1 MNNKLNAISTFLRVA
16 EAGSFSAAARQTGIK
31 QSAVS
36 QQIAA
41 LEESLGVVLLHRTTR
56 TMKLTEQGER
66 YRRDMQLLLDAM
78 GEAERRLHPVDHSVQ
93 GRVHVQLPSGLGQ
106 IILPHLLG
114 LQRLHPEL
122 QLMISLDD
130 RLADMVT
137 EGVDVAIRLSSEPP
151 QAHAARVLARIEAAL
166 FAAPGF
172 QAVHAVRELATLP
185 HVRFSGIPLD
195 APLRLIS
202 GEETVEINVNTVFR
216 ANTSDALLQALASGI
231 GIGGLQR
238 PLAARALQA
247 GTLVPVLP
255 DWRLPDR
262 FLYAVYP
269 DARFIPQRVRK
280 VVSVI
285 EQLLPE
291 IIKKTNCSRR
301 KPRAFFN
308 RKE

>member
-16 EAGSFSAAARQTGIK
+16 EAGSFSAAARQAGIK

-66 YRRDMQLLLDAM
+66 YRRDMQLVLDAM
-78 GEAERRLHPVDHSVQ
+78 GEAERRLHPVDPSVQ

-106 IILPHLLG
+106 IFLPHLLT
-114 LQRLHPEL
+114 LQHLHPEL

-130 RLADMVT
+130 RLADLVT

-172 QAVHAVRELATLP
+172 QAVHAVSELATLP

-195 APLRLIS
+195 APLRLIG
-202 GEETVEINVNTVFR
+202 GEETFEVNVNTVFR

-291 IIKKTNCSRR
+291 IIKKS
-301 KPRAFFN
+301 
-308 RKE
+308 

>member
-41 LEESLGVVLLHRTTR
+41 LEEELGVVLLHRTTR

-66 YRRDMQLLLDAM
+66 YRHDMQLVLDAM

-106 IILPHLLG
+106 IFLPHLLA

-122 QLMISLDD
+122 HLMLSLDD
-130 RLADMVT
+130 RLADLVT

-151 QAHAARVLARIEAAL
+151 QAHAARVLGRIEAAL

-172 QAVHAVRELATLP
+172 QAVHAVSELAPLP

-202 GEETVEINVNTVFR
+202 DEETVEVNVNTVFR
-216 ANTSDALLQALASGI
+216 ANTSDALLQALESGM
-231 GIGGLQR
+231 GIGGMQR
-238 PLAARALQA
+238 PLVARALQA

-291 IIKKTNCSRR
+291 IATHNATK
-301 KPRAFFN
+301 
-308 RKE
+308 

>member
-41 LEESLGVVLLHRTTR
+41 LEEELGVVLLHRTTR
-56 TMKLTEQGER
+56 TMKLTEQGEC
-66 YRRDMQLLLDAM
+66 YRHDMQLVLDAM

-106 IILPHLLG
+106 IFLPHLLA

-122 QLMISLDD
+122 HLMLSLDD
-130 RLADMVT
+130 RLADLVT

-151 QAHAARVLARIEAAL
+151 QAHAARVLGRIEAAL

-172 QAVHAVRELATLP
+172 QAVHAVSELATLP

-202 GEETVEINVNTVFR
+202 DEETVEVNVNTVFR
-216 ANTSDALLQALASGI
+216 ANTSDALLQALESGM
-231 GIGGLQR
+231 GIGGMQR
-238 PLAARALQA
+238 PLVARALQA
-247 GTLVPVLP
+247 GKLVPVLP

-291 IIKKTNCSRR
+291 IATHNATK
-301 KPRAFFN
+301 
-308 RKE
+308 

>member
-66 YRRDMQLLLDAM
+66 YRRDMQLVLDAM

-106 IILPHLLG
+106 IILPHLLA

-122 QLMISLDD
+122 HLMLSLDD
-130 RLADMVT
+130 RLADLVT

-151 QAHAARVLARIEAAL
+151 QAHAARVLGRIEAAL

-172 QAVHAVRELATLP
+172 QAVNAVSELATLP

-202 GEETVEINVNTVFR
+202 DEETVEVNVNTVFR
-216 ANTSDALLQALASGI
+216 ANTSDALLQALESGM
-231 GIGGLQR
+231 GIGGMQR
-238 PLAARALQA
+238 PLVARALQA

-291 IIKKTNCSRR
+291 IATHNATK
-301 KPRAFFN
+301 
-308 RKE
+308 

>member
-56 TMKLTEQGER
+56 TMKLTEQGEH
-66 YRRDMQLLLDAM
+66 YRRDMQLVLDAM

-130 RLADMVT
+130 RLADLVT

-172 QAVHAVRELATLP
+172 QAVHAVSELATLP

-291 IIKKTNCSRR
+291 IIKKN
-301 KPRAFFN
+301 
-308 RKE
+308 

>member
-16 EAGSFSAAARQTGIK
+16 EVGSFSAAARQTGIK

-66 YRRDMQLLLDAM
+66 YRRDMQLVLDAM

-106 IILPHLLG
+106 IILPHLLA

-130 RLADMVT
+130 RLADLVT

-172 QAVHAVRELATLP
+172 QAVHAVSELATLP

-202 GEETVEINVNTVFR
+202 DEETVEINVNTVFR
-216 ANTSDALLQALASGI
+216 ANTSDALLQALESGI

-238 PLAARALQA
+238 PLVVRALQA

-269 DARFIPQRVRK
+269 DARFIPLRVRK
-280 VVSVI
+280 VISVI

-291 IIKKTNCSRR
+291 IATHETTK
-301 KPRAFFN
+301 
-308 RKE
+308 

>member
-66 YRRDMQLLLDAM
+66 YRRDMQLVLDAM

-130 RLADMVT
+130 RLADLVT

-172 QAVHAVRELATLP
+172 QAVHAVSELATLP

-216 ANTSDALLQALASGI
+216 ANTSDVLLQALESGI

-238 PLAARALQA
+238 PLVVRALQA

-269 DARFIPQRVRK
+269 DARFIPLRVRK
-280 VVSVI
+280 VISVI

-291 IIKKTNCSRR
+291 IATHETTK
-301 KPRAFFN
+301 
-308 RKE
+308 

>member
-16 EAGSFSAAARQTGIK
+16 EVGSFSAAARQTGIK

-66 YRRDMQLLLDAM
+66 YRRDMQLVLDAM

-130 RLADMVT
+130 RLADLVT

-172 QAVHAVRELATLP
+172 QAVHAVSELATLP

-202 GEETVEINVNTVFR
+202 DEETVEINVNTVFR
-216 ANTSDALLQALASGI
+216 ANTSDALLQALESGI

-238 PLAARALQA
+238 PLVVRALQA

-269 DARFIPQRVRK
+269 DARFIPLRVRK
-280 VVSVI
+280 VISVI

-291 IIKKTNCSRR
+291 IATHETTK
-301 KPRAFFN
+301 
-308 RKE
+308 

>member
-66 YRRDMQLLLDAM
+66 YRRDMQLVLDAM

-130 RLADMVT
+130 RLADLVT
-137 EGVDVAIRLSSEPP
+137 EGVDVAIRLSREPP

-172 QAVHAVRELATLP
+172 QAVHAVSELATLP

-195 APLRLIS
+195 APLCLIS

-291 IIKKTNCSRR
+291 IIKKN
-301 KPRAFFN
+301 
-308 RKE
+308 

>member
-1 MNNKLNAISTFLRVA
+1 MNNKLTAISTFLRVA

-41 LEESLGVVLLHRTTR
+41 LEEALGVVLLHRTTR

-66 YRRDMQLLLDAM
+66 YRRDMQLVLDAM
-78 GEAERRLHPVDHSVQ
+78 GEAERRLHPVDHSIQ

-106 IILPHLLG
+106 IILPHLLA

-130 RLADMVT
+130 RLADLVT

-151 QAHAARVLARIEAAL
+151 QAHAARVLGRIEAAL

-172 QAVHAVRELATLP
+172 QAVHAVSELTSLP

-195 APLRLIS
+195 APC
-202 GEETVEINVNTVFR
+202 
-216 ANTSDALLQALASGI
+216 A
-231 GIGGLQR
+231 
-238 PLAARALQA
+238 
-247 GTLVPVLP
+247 
-255 DWRLPDR
+255 
-262 FLYAVYP
+262 
-269 DARFIPQRVRK
+269 
-280 VVSVI
+280 
-285 EQLLPE
+285 
-291 IIKKTNCSRR
+291 
-301 KPRAFFN
+301 
-308 RKE
+308 

>member
-41 LEESLGVVLLHRTTR
+41 LEEELGVVLLHRTTR

-66 YRRDMQLLLDAM
+66 YRRDMQLVLDAM

-106 IILPHLLG
+106 IFLPHLLA

-122 QLMISLDD
+122 HLMLSLDD
-130 RLADMVT
+130 RLADLVT

-151 QAHAARVLARIEAAL
+151 QAHAARVLGRIEAAL

-172 QAVHAVRELATLP
+172 QAVRAVSELATLP

-202 GEETVEINVNTVFR
+202 DEETVEVNVNTVFR
-216 ANTSDALLQALASGI
+216 ANTSDALLQALESGI
-231 GIGGLQR
+231 GIGGMQR
-238 PLAARALQA
+238 PLVARALQA

-285 EQLLPE
+285 EQLPPE
-291 IIKKTNCSRR
+291 IATHNATK
-301 KPRAFFN
+301 
-308 RKE
+308 

>member
-66 YRRDMQLLLDAM
+66 YRRDMQLVLDAM

-106 IILPHLLG
+106 IFLPHLLA

-122 QLMISLDD
+122 HLMLSLDD
-130 RLADMVT
+130 RLADLVT

-151 QAHAARVLARIEAAL
+151 QAHAARVLGRIEAAL

-172 QAVHAVRELATLP
+172 QAVNAVSELATLP
-185 HVRFSGIPLD
+185 HVRFSGIPPD

-202 GEETVEINVNTVFR
+202 DEETVEVNVNTVFR
-216 ANTSDALLQALASGI
+216 ANTSNALLQALESGM
-231 GIGGLQR
+231 GIGGMQR
-238 PLAARALQA
+238 PLVARALQA

-291 IIKKTNCSRR
+291 IATHNATK
-301 KPRAFFN
+301 
-308 RKE
+308 

>member
-66 YRRDMQLLLDAM
+66 YRRDMQLVLDAM

-106 IILPHLLG
+106 IILPHLLA

-122 QLMISLDD
+122 HLMLSLDD
-130 RLADMVT
+130 RLADLVT

-151 QAHAARVLARIEAAL
+151 QAHAARVLGRIEAAL

-172 QAVHAVRELATLP
+172 QAVNAVSELATLP

-195 APLRLIS
+195 APLRLMS
-202 GEETVEINVNTVFR
+202 DEETVEVNVNTVFR
-216 ANTSDALLQALASGI
+216 ANTSDALLQALESGM
-231 GIGGLQR
+231 GIGGMQR
-238 PLAARALQA
+238 PLVARALQA

-291 IIKKTNCSRR
+291 IVTHNATK
-301 KPRAFFN
+301 
-308 RKE
+308 

>member
-66 YRRDMQLLLDAM
+66 YRRDMQLVLDAM

-130 RLADMVT
+130 RLADLVT

-172 QAVHAVRELATLP
+172 QAVNAVSELETLP

-216 ANTSDALLQALASGI
+216 ANTSDVLLQALESGI

-238 PLAARALQA
+238 PLVVRALQA

-280 VVSVI
+280 VISVI

-291 IIKKTNCSRR
+291 IATHETTK
-301 KPRAFFN
+301 
-308 RKE
+308 

>member
-1 MNNKLNAISTFLRVA
+1 MNNKLTAISTFLRVA

-41 LEESLGVVLLHRTTR
+41 LEDELGVVLLHRTTR

-66 YRRDMQLLLDAM
+66 YRRDMQLVLDAM
-78 GEAERRLHPVDHSVQ
+78 GEAERRLHPADHRVQ

-106 IILPHLLG
+106 IILPHLLA

-130 RLADMVT
+130 RLADLVT
-137 EGVDVAIRLSSEPP
+137 EGVDVAIRLGSEPP

-172 QAVHAVRELATLP
+172 QAVHAVSELTSLP

-202 GEETVEINVNTVFR
+202 DEETVEINVNTVFR
-216 ANTSDALLQALASGI
+216 ANTSDALLQALESGM
-231 GIGGLQR
+231 GIGGMQR
-238 PLAARALQA
+238 PLVARALQA

-255 DWRLPDR
+255 HWR
-262 FLYAVYP
+262 
-269 DARFIPQRVRK
+269 
-280 VVSVI
+280 
-285 EQLLPE
+285 
-291 IIKKTNCSRR
+291 
-301 KPRAFFN
+301 
-308 RKE
+308 

>member
-41 LEESLGVVLLHRTTR
+41 LEEELGVVLLHRTTR

-66 YRRDMQLLLDAM
+66 YRHDMQLVLVAM

-106 IILPHLLG
+106 IFLPHLLA

-122 QLMISLDD
+122 HLMLSLDD
-130 RLADMVT
+130 RLADLVT

-151 QAHAARVLARIEAAL
+151 QAHAARVLGRIEAAL

-172 QAVHAVRELATLP
+172 QAVHAVSELATLP
-185 HVRFSGIPLD
+185 HVRFSGIPPD
-195 APLRLIS
+195 APLRLMS
-202 GEETVEINVNTVFR
+202 DAETVEVNVNTVFR
-216 ANTSDALLQALASGI
+216 ANTSEALLQALESGM
-231 GIGGLQR
+231 GIGGMQR
-238 PLAARALQA
+238 PLVARALQA
-247 GTLVPVLP
+247 GKLVPVLP

-291 IIKKTNCSRR
+291 IATHNATK
-301 KPRAFFN
+301 
-308 RKE
+308 

>member
-16 EAGSFSAAARQTGIK
+16 EAGSFSAAARPTGIK

-41 LEESLGVVLLHRTTR
+41 LEEELGVVLLHRTTR

-66 YRRDMQLLLDAM
+66 YRHDMQLVLDAM

-106 IILPHLLG
+106 IFLPHLLA

-122 QLMISLDD
+122 HLMLSLDD
-130 RLADMVT
+130 RLADLVT

-151 QAHAARVLARIEAAL
+151 QAHAARVLGRIEAAL

-172 QAVHAVRELATLP
+172 QAVHAVSELATLP

-202 GEETVEINVNTVFR
+202 DEETVEVNVNTVFR
-216 ANTSDALLQALASGI
+216 ANTSDALLQALESGM
-231 GIGGLQR
+231 GIGGMQR
-238 PLAARALQA
+238 PLVARALQA
-247 GTLVPVLP
+247 GKLVPVLP

-291 IIKKTNCSRR
+291 IATHNATK
-301 KPRAFFN
+301 
-308 RKE
+308 

>member
-1 MNNKLNAISTFLRVA
+1 MNNKLTAISTFLRVA

-41 LEESLGVVLLHRTTR
+41 LEDELGVVLLHRTTR

-66 YRRDMQLLLDAM
+66 YRHDMQLVLDAM

-106 IILPHLLG
+106 IFLPHLLA

-122 QLMISLDD
+122 HLMLSLDD
-130 RLADMVT
+130 RLADLVT

-151 QAHAARVLARIEAAL
+151 QAHAARVLGRIEAAL

-172 QAVHAVRELATLP
+172 QAVHAVSELATLP

-195 APLRLIS
+195 APLRLMS
-202 GEETVEINVNTVFR
+202 DEETVEVNVNTVFR
-216 ANTSDALLQALASGI
+216 ANTSDALLQALESGI
-231 GIGGLQR
+231 GIGGMQR
-238 PLAARALQA
+238 PLVARALQA

-291 IIKKTNCSRR
+291 IATHNATK
-301 KPRAFFN
+301 
-308 RKE
+308 

>member
-66 YRRDMQLLLDAM
+66 YRRDMQLVLDAM

-130 RLADMVT
+130 RLADLVT

-172 QAVHAVRELATLP
+172 QAVNAVSELATLP

-216 ANTSDALLQALASGI
+216 ANTSDVLLQALESGI

-238 PLAARALQA
+238 PLVVRALQA

-280 VVSVI
+280 VISVI

-291 IIKKTNCSRR
+291 IATHETTK
-301 KPRAFFN
+301 
-308 RKE
+308 

>member
-1 MNNKLNAISTFLRVA
+1 MNNKLTAIYTFLRVA

-66 YRRDMQLLLDAM
+66 YRRDMQLVLDAM
-78 GEAERRLHPVDHSVQ
+78 GEAERRLHPVDPGVQ

-106 IILPHLLG
+106 IILPHLLA

-122 QLMISLDD
+122 QLKISLDD
-130 RLADMVT
+130 RLADLVT
-137 EGVDVAIRLSSEPP
+137 EGVDVAIRLGSEPP

-172 QAVHAVRELATLP
+172 QAVHTVSEVATLP
-185 HVRFSGIPLD
+185 HVRFSAIPLD
-195 APLRLIS
+195 APLHLIAD
-202 GEETVEINVNTVFR
+202 EETVEVNVNTVFR
-216 ANTSDALLQALASGI
+216 ANTSDALLQALESGI
-231 GIGGLQR
+231 GIGGMQR
-238 PLAARALQA
+238 PLVARALQA

-255 DWRLPDR
+255 HWRLPDR

-285 EQLLPE
+285 EKLLPE
-291 IIKKTNCSRR
+291 IIKKN
-301 KPRAFFN
+301 
-308 RKE
+308 

>member
-66 YRRDMQLLLDAM
+66 YRRDMQLVLDDM

-106 IILPHLLG
+106 IVLPHLLA

-130 RLADMVT
+130 RLADLVT

-172 QAVHAVRELATLP
+172 QAVHAVSELATLP

-231 GIGGLQR
+231 GIGGMQR

-280 VVSVI
+280 VISVI

-291 IIKKTNCSRR
+291 IATHETTK
-301 KPRAFFN
+301 
-308 RKE
+308 

>member
-41 LEESLGVVLLHRTTR
+41 LEEELGVVLLHRTTR

-66 YRRDMQLLLDAM
+66 YRRDMQLVLDAM

-106 IILPHLLG
+106 IILPHLLA

-122 QLMISLDD
+122 HLMLSLDD
-130 RLADMVT
+130 RLADLVA

-151 QAHAARVLARIEAAL
+151 QAHAARVLGRIEAAL

-172 QAVHAVRELATLP
+172 QAVRAVSELATLP

-195 APLRLIS
+195 TPLRLMS
-202 GEETVEINVNTVFR
+202 DEETVEVNVNTVFR
-216 ANTSDALLQALASGI
+216 ANTSDALLQALESGM
-231 GIGGLQR
+231 GIGGMQR
-238 PLAARALQA
+238 PLVARALQA

-291 IIKKTNCSRR
+291 IATHNATK
-301 KPRAFFN
+301 
-308 RKE
+308 

>member
-1 MNNKLNAISTFLRVA
+1 MNNKLTAISTFLRVA

-41 LEESLGVVLLHRTTR
+41 LEDELGVVLLHRTTR

-66 YRRDMQLLLDAM
+66 YRRDMQLVLDAM
-78 GEAERRLHPVDHSVQ
+78 GEAERRLHPADHRVQ

-106 IILPHLLG
+106 IFLPHLLA

-130 RLADMVT
+130 RLADLVT

-172 QAVHAVRELATLP
+172 QVVHAVSELATLP

-195 APLRLIS
+195 APC
-202 GEETVEINVNTVFR
+202 
-216 ANTSDALLQALASGI
+216 A
-231 GIGGLQR
+231 
-238 PLAARALQA
+238 
-247 GTLVPVLP
+247 
-255 DWRLPDR
+255 
-262 FLYAVYP
+262 
-269 DARFIPQRVRK
+269 
-280 VVSVI
+280 
-285 EQLLPE
+285 
-291 IIKKTNCSRR
+291 
-301 KPRAFFN
+301 
-308 RKE
+308 

>member
-66 YRRDMQLLLDAM
+66 YRRDMLLVLDAM

-130 RLADMVT
+130 RLADLVT

-172 QAVHAVRELATLP
+172 QAVHAVSELATLP

-291 IIKKTNCSRR
+291 IIKKN
-301 KPRAFFN
+301 
-308 RKE
+308 

>member
-247 GTLVPVLP
+247 GTLVPILP

-291 IIKKTNCSRR
+291 IIKKN
-301 KPRAFFN
+301 
-308 RKE
+308 

>member
-1 MNNKLNAISTFLRVA
+1 MNNKLTAIYTFLRVA

-66 YRRDMQLLLDAM
+66 YRRDMQLVLDAM
-78 GEAERRLHPVDHSVQ
+78 GEAERRLHPVDPGVQ

-106 IILPHLLG
+106 IVLPHLLA

-122 QLMISLDD
+122 QLKISLDD
-130 RLADMVT
+130 RLADLVT
-137 EGVDVAIRLSSEPP
+137 EGVDVAIRLGSEPP

-172 QAVHAVRELATLP
+172 QAVHAVSELATLP
-185 HVRFSGIPLD
+185 HVRFSAIPLD
-195 APLRLIS
+195 DPLRLIAD
-202 GEETVEINVNTVFR
+202 EETVEVNVNTVFR
-216 ANTSDALLQALASGI
+216 ANTSDALLQALESGI
-231 GIGGLQR
+231 GIGGMQR
-238 PLAARALQA
+238 PLVARALQA

-262 FLYAVYP
+262 VLYAVYP

-285 EQLLPE
+285 EKLLPE
-291 IIKKTNCSRR
+291 IIKKN
-301 KPRAFFN
+301 
-308 RKE
+308 

>member
-66 YRRDMQLLLDAM
+66 YRRDMLLVLDAM

-130 RLADMVT
+130 RLADLVT

-172 QAVHAVRELATLP
+172 QAVHAVSELATLP

-202 GEETVEINVNTVFR
+202 DEETVEVNVNTVFR
-216 ANTSDALLQALASGI
+216 ANTSDALLQALESGI

-238 PLAARALQA
+238 PLVVRALQA

-269 DARFIPQRVRK
+269 DARFIPLRVRK
-280 VVSVI
+280 VISVI

-291 IIKKTNCSRR
+291 IATHETTK
-301 KPRAFFN
+301 
-308 RKE
+308 

>member
-56 TMKLTEQGER
+56 MMKLTEQGER
-66 YRRDMQLLLDAM
+66 YRRDMQLVLDAM

-106 IILPHLLG
+106 IILPHLLA

-130 RLADMVT
+130 RLADLVT

-172 QAVHAVRELATLP
+172 QAVHAVSELATLP

-216 ANTSDALLQALASGI
+216 ANTSDALLQALESGI

-238 PLAARALQA
+238 PLVVRALQA

-291 IIKKTNCSRR
+291 IATHETTK
-301 KPRAFFN
+301 
-308 RKE
+308 

>member
-1 MNNKLNAISTFLRVA
+1 MNNKLTAIYTFLRVA

-66 YRRDMQLLLDAM
+66 YRRDMQLVLDAM
-78 GEAERRLHPVDHSVQ
+78 GEAERRLHPVDPGVQ

-106 IILPHLLG
+106 IVLPHLLA

-122 QLMISLDD
+122 QLKISLDD
-130 RLADMVT
+130 RLADLVT
-137 EGVDVAIRLSSEPP
+137 EGVDVAIRLGSEPP

-172 QAVHAVRELATLP
+172 QAVHAVSELTTLP

-202 GEETVEINVNTVFR
+202 DEETVEVNVNTVFR
-216 ANTSDALLQALASGI
+216 ANTSDALLQALESGI
-231 GIGGLQR
+231 GIGGMQR
-238 PLAARALQA
+238 PLVARALQA

-255 DWRLPDR
+255 HWRLPDR

-285 EQLLPE
+285 EKLLPE
-291 IIKKTNCSRR
+291 IIKKN
-301 KPRAFFN
+301 
-308 RKE
+308 

>member
-66 YRRDMQLLLDAM
+66 YRRDMQLVLDAM

-130 RLADMVT
+130 RLADLVT

-166 FAAPGF
+166 FAVPGF
-172 QAVHAVRELATLP
+172 QAVHAVSELTTLP

-238 PLAARALQA
+238 PLAARALKA

-291 IIKKTNCSRR
+291 IATHETTK
-301 KPRAFFN
+301 
-308 RKE
+308 

>member
-66 YRRDMQLLLDAM
+66 YRRDMQLVLDAM

-106 IILPHLLG
+106 IILPHLLA

-130 RLADMVT
+130 RLADLVT

-172 QAVHAVRELATLP
+172 QAVHAVSELATLP

-202 GEETVEINVNTVFR
+202 DEETVEVNVNTVFR
-216 ANTSDALLQALASGI
+216 ANTSDALLQALESGI

-238 PLAARALQA
+238 PLVVRALQA

-269 DARFIPQRVRK
+269 DARFIPLRVRK
-280 VVSVI
+280 VISVI

-291 IIKKTNCSRR
+291 IATHETTK
-301 KPRAFFN
+301 
-308 RKE
+308 